1 MYKYKLKNYRFRNFF
16 RIYYLKFPSRI
27 EKHIASK
34 MYFSFP
40 DRYCFKYDMQ
50 LRLHTDKSILNA
62 KIFAHWILELLLA
75 HITRASP
82 YRYPIFAHQQKNY
95 NIISDKL
102 EKVYNTEISAQQIDN
117 CAYIYMK
124 IYILCNYE
132 LKWRN
137 GDKVCFIFPFF
148 FLPLLEPVHAMLERG
163 FWIKSIP
170 LNQIIEAESYL

>member
-117 CAYIYMK
+117 CAYIWR
-124 IYILCNYE
+124 YIFFAITNWNE
-132 LKWRN
+132 ETVIRF
-137 GDKVCFIFPFF
+137 VSF
-148 FLPLLEPVHAMLERG
+148 FLFSFYHYWNRFTRCWNEVSE
-163 FWIKSIP
+163 
-170 LNQIIEAESYL
+170 